1 MRSILALFLMILL
14 FTGIIILAESKPK
27 TENKPECP
35 YLEKMH
41 ESKVEQKGECPYSG
55 KKEQKQNS
63 GVCPYSGKSLENSA
77 QPDLRYHEQE
87 LLKSKQ
93 LLDRKLKVVFT

>member
-1 MRSILALFLMILL
+1 MRTIIALFLMILL

-27 TENKPECP
+27 IDQKPECP

-55 KKEQKQNS
+55 NKEQKQNS
-63 GVCPYSGKSLENSA
+63 GVCPYSGKSLHNSA
-77 QPDLRYHEQE
+77 QPDLKFHEQE
-87 LLKSKQ
+87 LYKSKQ
-93 LLDRKLKVVFT
+93 LLDRKLKIVFT